1 MQYLVEII
9 ISPFF
14 TAIIA
19 SIATLLVSRLTG
31 VIGNSRDEMDALK
44 EGMRTLLR
52 NELVAAHREWYEEK
66 EYITLE
72 ALEFCHQTYEAY
84 HGLGGNGSGDK
95 LFNDIKSLPVKR

>member
-1 MQYLVEII
+1 MHYLIEIF

-14 TAIIA
+14 TAVIA

-66 EYITLE
+66 GYITLE

-95 LFNDIKSLPVKR
+95 LFEDIKTLPVKR

>member
-1 MQYLVEII
+1 MQYLVEIL

-66 EYITLE
+66 GYITLE
-72 ALEFCHQTYEAY
+72 TLEFCHQTYEAY

-95 LFNDIKSLPVKR
+95 LFNDIKTLPVKR